1 MKVLAKITLK
11 LGQLRAFQPSHITP
25 IPFLCKIMSESKQ
38 TGEPGQTPPPPA
50 SEEEALP
57 VPKDEKGKAKEAA
70 PEIDPKQSAQELQA
84 KLRALF
90 DSNPVWANEARGLSP
105 DKMQDFVTS
114 KLEQMMR
121 NAVG

>member
-1 MKVLAKITLK
+1 
-11 LGQLRAFQPSHITP
+11 
-25 IPFLCKIMSESKQ
+25 MSEPKQ
-38 TGEPGQTPPPPA
+38 VAEPGQTTPPPA
-50 SEEEALP
+50 SEREAQP
-57 VPKDEKGKAKEAA
+57 VPKDEKGKSKVAE

-121 NAVG
+121 TAVG